1 MITTVLLR
9 RRRICIHINF
19 GHAAISLDLQDVVE
33 KIESGLKGET
43 NGWKSRAG

>member
-1 MITTVLLR
+1 MDIVSGVVSA
-9 RRRICIHINF
+9 NF

-43 NGWKSRAG
+43 NVWKSWLI